1 LELELQFGAQL
12 IFSVCI
18 QIQRFIIFIDYTNHF
33 EQEAD
38 AVFSG
43 KIEVGENYFGGKRKG
58 NQGIGVA
65 GKVLLFGP
73 FERRDK
79 VYTKVIANAVSIL
92 DNDLYL
98 TPILD

>member
-1 LELELQFGAQL
+1 MYRFTCRCEFQKSTFYFHRLHEIIAYHLELE
-12 IFSVCI
+12 
-18 QIQRFIIFIDYTNHF
+18 IDT
-33 EQEAD
+33 
-38 AVFSG
+38 VLSG
-43 KIEVGENYFGGKRKG
+43 EIEVDESYFGGKRKG
-58 NQGIGVA
+58 NQGLGVA

>member
-43 KIEVGENYFGGKRKG
+43 KSKLVKVTL
-58 NQGIGVA
+58 VA
-65 GKVLLFGP
+65 SAK
-73 FERRDK
+73 EIK
-79 VYTKVIANAVSIL
+79 A
-92 DNDLYL
+92 
-98 TPILD
+98 